1 MKRTAMFGIFL
12 LLSCAATVA
21 QSPAALTDP
30 KQIVSHQKEDLQT
43 YSVEKLLMT
52 RAIGDSTWSPD
63 GKQVAFVSNI
73 SGRRNL
79 WLVPAEG
86 GWPAQLTV
94 SDQRQT
100 SPAWS
105 PNGKWIAYASDKD
118 GNEQW
123 DVFVVSQASGE
134 VSNLSNTPAI
144 SEEAP
149 TWSPDGRFLAWEAKP
164 QAGSTFEIEIFD
176 MLFRRRHALTVNTP
190 KNLSNFQP
198 LWSPDGKSLAY
209 TQIRADEKDGNI
221 YVTEVATGKSLLL
234 TPHESEKRYYAAA
247 WSPDGKK
254 LLITS
259 NAINGYE
266 NVGLLEISTKH
277 IEWLTHAVWES
288 EAGSFSP
295 DGRYLTWTTNTDG
308 NQDIYLYNLA
318 TKHAE
323 PLPLHAGLNALG
335 GAETAFSRDSTRL
348 LYYHNGPE
356 APNDLWTYTLLNKRS
371 RQITHSL
378 VAGVKSDDMVAPN
391 LVHYPSRDG
400 KFTISAWVYT
410 PYNQIKNGQVP
421 AVVFVHGGP
430 ESQFMNSFNPAVQF
444 LVNQGYFVI
453 APNYRGSTG
462 FGKEFMDA
470 NRFDMGGGDLQ
481 DVLAAAD
488 WIAKTGYVDPKKL
501 IVMGGSYGGYM
512 TMMAVTKFPDTWA
525 GGVAIVPFVNWFTEV
540 QQEDPLLQQ
549 YDMATMGDP
558 EKSKNLWQE
567 RSPINFVARVKA
579 PLLLLAG
586 GNDPR
591 CPKEEAQQMADAIKK
606 NGGKVELKI
615 YDNEGHGFARIEN
628 QIDAWSR
635 VGSFL
640 KFYVP
645 APGCNLSGCEVQ

>member
-1 MKRTAMFGIFL
+1 MKRTVLIVIA
-12 LLSCAATVA
+12 LSLACV
-21 QSPAALTDP
+21 AALAQAPVAVTDP
-30 KQIVSHQKEDLQT
+30 KQIVSHQKDDLLT
-43 YSVEKLLMT
+43 YPVEKLLTT
-52 RAIGDSTWSPD
+52 RAVGESTWSPD
-63 GKQVAFVSNI
+63 GKQIAFISNI

-86 GWPAQLTV
+86 GWPVQLTV

-105 PNGKWIAYASDKD
+105 PNGKWIAYASDKN

-123 DVFVVSQASGE
+123 DIFVVSVASGE
-134 VSNLSNTPAI
+134 VFNLSNTPAV

-149 TWSPDGRFLAWEAKP
+149 AWSPDGRYLAWQAKP
-164 QAGSTFEIEIFD
+164 QSGSTYEIEIFD
-176 MLFRRRHALTVNTP
+176 MLFRRRRALTANTP
-190 KNLSNFQP
+190 KNLINVEP
-198 LWSPDGKSLAY
+198 RWSPAGKSISY
-209 TQIRADEKDGNI
+209 TQLRADDKDSDI
-221 YVTEVATGKSLLL
+221 YVADATTGNSINL
-234 TPHESEKRYYAAA
+234 TAHQGEQRYSAGA

-259 NAINGYE
+259 NALNGSE
-266 NVGLLEISTKH
+266 NVGLLEIATKH
-277 IEWLTHAVWES
+277 IQWLTQAKWES
-288 EAGSFSP
+288 QAGSFSP
-295 DGRYLTWTTNTDG
+295 DGRSLTWTTNTEGD
-308 NQDIYLYNLA
+308 QDIFLYTLA

-323 PLPLHAGLNALG
+323 ALALHVGVNALAG
-335 GAETAFSRDSTRL
+335 SATAFSDDGTRL

-378 VAGVKSDDMVAPN
+378 VAGVKSDDMVAPT
-391 LVHYPSRDG
+391 LMHYPSADG

-410 PYNQIKNGQVP
+410 PFNQIKNGQIP
-421 AVVFVHGGP
+421 AIVYVHGGP
-430 ESQFMNSFNPAVQF
+430 QAQFMNSFNPAVQF

-462 FGKEFMDA
+462 YGKEFMDA

-481 DVLAAAD
+481 DVLAASA
-488 WIAKTGYVDPKKL
+488 WIAKTAYVDSKKL
-501 IVMGGSYGGYM
+501 VIMGGSYGGYM
-512 TMMAVTKFPDTWA
+512 TMMALTKSPETWA
-525 GGVAIVPFVNWFTEV
+525 AGVAIVPFVNWFTEV

-549 YDMATMGDP
+549 YDLATMGDP
-558 EKSKNLWQE
+558 EKSKSLWQE
-567 RSPINFVARVKA
+567 RSPINFIDHVKA

-591 CPKEEAQQMADAIKK
+591 CPKEEAQQVADAIKK
-606 NGGKVELKI
+606 NGGKVEFKI

-628 QIDAWSR
+628 QIDAWGR
-635 VGSFL
+635 VGGFL
-640 KFYVP
+640 KFNVP